1 MKIVRKT
8 LDKYLANCVMRKT
21 MDSYH
26 ADRVIRKTLGGY
38 LAVLDIKGLNPVR
51 TESYVYIIQIFFTTH
66 SLVLLSYSWLW
77 PLENFPIQSIG
88 QQKTFILFNMEAI
101 VQTFAQCKEENRV
114 YIPLVAEAMCI
125 DMRFMKALLIYDIAC
140 LCDFCHSWISYCWRS
155 CRYHIRIRSWGCRYA
170 ISRLDW
176 LTFLTFFRRSHW
188 TRCC

>member
-66 SLVLLSYSWLW
+66 SLVLLSYSWL
-77 PLENFPIQSIG
+77 
-88 QQKTFILFNMEAI
+88 
-101 VQTFAQCKEENRV
+101 
-114 YIPLVAEAMCI
+114 
-125 DMRFMKALLIYDIAC
+125 
-140 LCDFCHSWISYCWRS
+140 
-155 CRYHIRIRSWGCRYA
+155 
-170 ISRLDW
+170 
-176 LTFLTFFRRSHW
+176 
-188 TRCC
+188 